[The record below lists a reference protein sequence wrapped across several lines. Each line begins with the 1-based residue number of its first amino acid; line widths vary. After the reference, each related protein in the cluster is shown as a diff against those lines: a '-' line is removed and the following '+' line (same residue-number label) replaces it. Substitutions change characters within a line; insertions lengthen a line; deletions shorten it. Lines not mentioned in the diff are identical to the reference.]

1 MCPGVR
7 NPNVP
12 DMTTTLEAPAPAG
25 VVSPSYR
32 AVSVGLVAL
41 IMLVAFEAMAV
52 ATAMPVV
59 ARELGGM
66 SLYNLAFSATLAA
79 SVIAT
84 VLGGRWS
91 DLRGPVA
98 PLTAGVVSFVAGLLI
113 AGLAPTMEVLVAGR
127 FVQGLGAGL
136 VQVSLYVLVARV
148 YPPAMHPK
156 VFSLFSAAWVVPSM
170 VGPAIAGL
178 VVENADWRW
187 IFIGVSLIV
196 VPAALLLWRGI
207 ANRHLGAPADAERPA
222 TEPAAPAPR
231 LGGKLVWATLTAVAA
246 ALIQYGSALELAGLP
261 LVAAGVV
268 LLAVSLPR
276 LLLPGSLRAARGLPS
291 APVLRGLAYGALMAT
306 QVLIPLMLSSER
318 GVSPTGAGIVLTIGA
333 LGWSTGSWIKG
344 RGVIGNV
351 AAVRGGA
358 ALIAVGI
365 ALVSLVLV
373 DAVPLAVAHV
383 AMAISGLGI
392 GMLHPTVSVM
402 VLEMSRPGEEGGN
415 TAAVGVGESVFTVV
429 AVAGAGALFTATGES
444 YLVGLAFTFI
454 LAVLAVVVAP
464 RFAQSAKA
472 GTMEGTAS

>member
-1 MCPGVR
+1 
-7 NPNVP
+7 
-12 DMTTTLEAPAPAG
+12 MTTTLEAPPVPG
-25 VVSPSYR
+25 VVSASYR
-32 AVSVGLVAL
+32 TLSVGLVAL
-41 IMLVAFEAMAV
+41 VMLVAFEAMAV

-66 SLYNLAFSATLAA
+66 PLYNLAFSATLAA

-91 DLRGPVA
+91 DVRGPVA
-98 PLTAGVVSFVAGLLI
+98 PLSAGVASFVAGLLV

-127 FVQGLGAGL
+127 FVQGLGGGL
-136 VQVSLYVLVARV
+136 VQVSLYVLVARL

-156 VFSLFSAAWVVPSM
+156 VFGLFSAAWVVPSM
-170 VGPAIAGL
+170 VGPAIAGF

-187 IFIGVSLIV
+187 IFLGVSLIV
-196 VPAALLLWRGI
+196 VPSALLLWRGI
-207 ANRHLGAPADAERPA
+207 ADRADAARGGVGDQEGAPPA
-222 TEPAAPAPR
+222 R

-246 ALIQYGSALELAGLP
+246 ALIQYGSALKLAGLP
-261 LVAAGVV
+261 LLAAGVV
-268 LLAVSLPR
+268 LLAVGLPR
-276 LLLPGSLRAARGLPS
+276 LLLPGSLRVARGLPT

-306 QVLIPLMLSSER
+306 EVLIPLMLRSER
-318 GVSPTGAGIVLTIGA
+318 GLSPTGAGIVLTIGA

-373 DAVPLAVAHV
+373 DSAPLVVAHV
-383 AMAISGLGI
+383 AMAIAGLGI
-392 GMLHPTVSVM
+392 GVLHPTVSVM

-429 AVAGAGALFTATGES
+429 AVAGAGALFTASGES
-444 YLVGLAFTFI
+444 YLVGLAFTFA

-464 RFAQSAKA
+464 RFAQSAGA
-472 GTMEGTAS
+472 GTLEGAAS